1 MEYSSITSKKTV
13 MYDIFCTKLY
23 YVGLRNCEYEIQ
35 ILDVLR
41 FFTYTKTIILNMAYS
56 YAGEIWKIKL
66 KGYNFSL
73 IVENT
78 KDVFEEL
85 DVWVI
90 DQVTMSHYYSN
101 PKFEGKFSF

>member
-1 MEYSSITSKKTV
+1 MI
-13 MYDIFCTKLY
+13 
-23 YVGLRNCEYEIQ
+23 
-35 ILDVLR
+35 
-41 FFTYTKTIILNMAYS
+41 
-56 YAGEIWKIKL
+56 